1 MSLRQMGLYPE
12 EAVLDAMVRFI
23 DSKEKVHLIPIEI
36 SEERLRQGIE
46 ELEKYIQ
53 NQG

>member
-1 MSLRQMGLYPE
+1 
-12 EAVLDAMVRFI
+12 MVRFI

-46 ELEKYIQ
+46 ELKSISKTKDKKEELWKR
-53 NQG
+53 